1 MRDYEIIP
9 ITMFLCL
16 FLAVASVIG
25 LSVMQRRLE
34 RIVIVEATVVDV
46 FRADGSD
53 YEMVVRDGQVIEF
66 IPITKKQFYLFQP
79 QEGDC
84 FRLEKHIQPKVKI
97 YGVKIYGDYYEVLG
111 ECEQ

>member
-9 ITMFLCL
+9 ITLLMVL
-16 FLAVASVIG
+16 FLIVASLIVF
-25 LSVMQRRLE
+25 SVMQQRLE
-34 RIVIVEATVVDV
+34 RIVVVEATVVDV

-84 FRLEKHIQPKVKI
+84 FRLEKHIQPKI
-97 YGVKIYGDYYEVLG
+97 KIYGDYYEVLG